1 MQRNVGA
8 NMQPICSSMAV
19 CVRKRGSA
27 PTYGKDQSP
36 ELPEAPTHPDLVTQP
51 LPGPPADHSLDQLLE
66 VTPSTRV
73 HGLQGQLSARAG
85 VDSLMGPSPR
95 QCQVLKMCV
104 CVFLLEMM
112 FGCGCLVS

>member
-1 MQRNVGA
+1 MQRNVGV

-19 CVRKRGSA
+19 RVGKRGSA
-27 PTYGKDQSP
+27 PTHGKDQSP

-51 LPGPPADHSLDQLLE
+51 LPGPPADHPLDQLLE
-66 VTPSTRV
+66 ATPSSRV

-104 CVFLLEMM
+104 CVFLLEMI
-112 FGCGCLVS
+112 FGCACLIS